1 MIGINKK
8 TIFINDVQCLLFKI
22 LVGSP
27 VWGFAIIFEDSYH
40 VAIRNTMT
48 FLMFILCVAI
58 FYLVFI
64 VKQNR
69 CVFEKKRFTV
79 FYEYGDRYFVSTYQ
93 FSKVC
98 LTDKKEIVL
107 LNDNAET
114 VFSFSIEKYSKKS
127 VDSLLQEFE
136 NRGKIVEQ
144 QSIAQSQSNIMNIT
158 SSRTRTIKNNKI
170 NGSTLSESTT
180 KEILPKKELEQHNN
194 TIKRRLEL

>member
-8 TIFINDVQCLLFKI
+8 TIFINDIQCLMFKT
-22 LVGSP
+22 LWVSCTACP
-27 VWGFAIIFEDSYH
+27 FAPFADSYYG
-40 VAIRNTMT
+40 AADTT
-48 FLMFILCVAI
+48 LGFCILIILALAVCI
-58 FYLVFI
+58 VFI

-158 SSRTRTIKNNKI
+158 SSRTRTIKNNQI

-194 TIKRRLEL
+194 TIKRKLEL